1 MNIFYLDSDP
11 VIAAQMQC
19 DKHVVKMIV
28 ESAQMLSTAHRL
40 LDGTLV
46 DGKRMV
52 AGSVPVRWRKYK
64 SWIHPDSVKEQT
76 LYKAVHM
83 SHPSTLWTMESLA
96 NYNWHYQHFVALCD
110 EYKYRYNKIH
120 ATASLLT
127 FLLDE
132 IPDNIPDVGPTPVRL
147 AMKSNPECMHADDP
161 VRSYREFYQT
171 KQTRFKMVWTKRD
184 KPEWFTVTK

>member
-40 LDGTLV
+40 LDGTLIE
-46 DGKRMV
+46 GKRMV
-52 AGSVPVRWRKYK
+52 AGSIPVRWRKYK

-83 SHPSTLWTMESLA
+83 NHPSTLWTMESLA
-96 NYNWHYQHFVALCD
+96 NYSWHYQHFVALCD

-120 ATASLLT
+120 ATAALLT

-132 IPDNIPDVGPTPVRL
+132 IPDNIPDIGPTPVRL
-147 AMKSNPECMHADDP
+147 AMKSNPECMHPQDP

-171 KQTRFKMVWTKRD
+171 KQGRFKMVWTNRNR
-184 KPEWFTVTK
+184 PEWFIIQ